1 MVIYQILLKYKLL
14 PSVKL
19 WFLVLAVLS
28 SCAPLQKQTP
38 ATEEQKQEIT
48 KNHTKTLNSFEESP
62 PLPSKG
68 YFLKPLAKDLYF
80 FSTGKNDTLFA
91 VTSEG
96 TLLVDPLMEAGES
109 LQKAMVE
116 VEAPPVKMLIYSY
129 GNLGR
134 IGSAYLFS
142 DNVRVVAHRETAE
155 FIRSFGDSNIPKP
168 SISFGK
174 SYSLEFGGL
183 RVDLK
188 YPISEGGQ
196 GKVIVYFPDQKVLMY
211 TNTATPKTAPPKTLK
226 ASNIFKRAKG
236 LKEALKYDFDSYIS
250 GNYYRPG
257 NNAEAKEILTYYYAT
272 KSANKKAYQSIN
284 LKDRE
289 EKQSSNNG
297 VSSSKQKNAAI
308 TENCLRLLESEW
320 SKKLKG
326 FKISAKEHCAR
337 WTEFHLGNNLSQK
350 K

>member
-1 MVIYQILLKYKLL
+1 LKYKQF
-14 PSVKL
+14 PSVKFWL
-19 WFLVLAVLS
+19 LFLAIFS
-28 SCAPLQKQTP
+28 ACAPLQIQNP
-38 ATEEQKQEIT
+38 ATEKQKPET
-48 KNHTKTLNSFEESP
+48 TANHSKTPNHFEENPS
-62 PLPSKG
+62 LPSKG
-68 YFLKPLAKDLYF
+68 YFLKQLAKDLYF

-91 VTSEG
+91 ITSEG
-96 TLLVDPLMEAGES
+96 TLLVDPLKSAGKS
-109 LQKAMVE
+109 LQKAMME
-116 VEAPPVKMLIYSY
+116 VKAPPVKMLIYSY
-129 GNLGR
+129 GDLGR

-188 YPISEGGQ
+188 YPIREGGK

-211 TNTATPKTAPPKTLK
+211 TDVATPKTAPPKTLK

-236 LKEALKYDFDSYIS
+236 LKEVLRYDFESYIS

-257 NNAEAKEILTYYYAT
+257 DKTEAKEVLNYYYAT
-272 KSANKKAYQSIN
+272 KSANKKALQSTAS
-284 LKDRE
+284 KD
-289 EKQSSNNG
+289 KADNKSI
-297 VSSSKQKNAAI
+297 V
-308 TENCLRLLESEW
+308 ENCLRLLEPQW
-320 SKKLKG
+320 GKKLKG

-337 WTEFHLGNNLSQK
+337 WTEFHLSKISSKTDRKPEAKN
-350 K
+350 